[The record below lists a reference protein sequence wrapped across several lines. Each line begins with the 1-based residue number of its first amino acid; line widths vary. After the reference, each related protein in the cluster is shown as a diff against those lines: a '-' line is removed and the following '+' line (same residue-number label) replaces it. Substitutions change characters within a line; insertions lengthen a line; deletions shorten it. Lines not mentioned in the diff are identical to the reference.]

1 MVHDITASL
10 TMRDQVPDNDWE
22 QMADRFDDLPL
33 SQEDI
38 LLLYL
43 HTHSLQTP
51 KLNQQ
56 VEDPPSCIGEA
67 QLVLSG
73 AANSVQIKLCVN

>member
-1 MVHDITASL
+1 MVHEITASL

-56 VEDPPSCIGEA
+56 VEDPPSCSAEA
-67 QLVLSG
+67 QRVLSG

>member
-1 MVHDITASL
+1 MTASL
-10 TMRDQVPDNDWE
+10 TRRDQVPDNDWE
-22 QMADRFDDLPL
+22 QMADRYDGLPL

-38 LLLYL
+38 HLLYL
-43 HTHSLQTP
+43 HTHCLQTP

-56 VEDPPSCIGEA
+56 VQDPPSCSGEA

-73 AANSVQIKLCVN
+73 AANSV